1 LSKEGDSS
9 EISFVQIS
17 QNFVDYLG
25 KAETSFILLIMI
37 YQEKKA
43 IVPFRFQVIVW
54 DILNVQMAMYTFI
67 SMLFRQKL
75 LK

>member
-1 LSKEGDSS
+1 MSKEGDSS

-17 QNFVDYLG
+17 QNFVDYLE